1 MAKPDISSTR
11 LPPQNIE
18 AEQSIIGAILLEN
31 EALPKSLE
39 ILRDEKGFYRD
50 SHRKIFAAV
59 LDLFEKN
66 QPVDL
71 LTLSEQ
77 LKKKNQLEEVGG
89 IEYLVSLVESTPT
102 AANIQYY
109 SKIVKE
115 KAVLRSLISAST
127 DIHNRCYEDAEDV
140 DEILDHAESTIF
152 EISEN
157 KITPSFVN
165 IKQVVDES
173 FRTIEKL
180 FERKELVTGVP
191 TGFTDFDQKTA
202 GLHPSDLI
210 IVAGRPSMGK
220 TAFCLNIAAG
230 VGVIKNKTVAIFSL
244 EMSREQ
250 LVIRML
256 CSEARINAG
265 KVRTG
270 YLSKSDWPD
279 LARAAGQL
287 SEASIFI
294 DDAPAQSV
302 LDIRAKARRLQAEK
316 GIDLI
321 IVDYLQLMRGRGKAE
336 NRQQEISEISRSLKA
351 LAKELKVPIIAVS
364 QLSRAPEQRSG
375 EGKKPQLSDLR
386 ESGAI
391 EQDADLVVFVYR
403 EEYYKETPENQGIA
417 DIIIGKQRNG
427 PTGTVKLSFF
437 KEYTRF
443 DNLAISGED
452 YGEAA

>member
-89 IEYLVSLVESTPT
+89 IDYLVSLVESTPT

-294 DDAPAQSV
+294 DDAPA
-302 LDIRAKARRLQAEK
+302 
-316 GIDLI
+316 
-321 IVDYLQLMRGRGKAE
+321 
-336 NRQQEISEISRSLKA
+336 
-351 LAKELKVPIIAVS
+351 
-364 QLSRAPEQRSG
+364 
-375 EGKKPQLSDLR
+375 
-386 ESGAI
+386 
-391 EQDADLVVFVYR
+391 
-403 EEYYKETPENQGIA
+403 
-417 DIIIGKQRNG
+417 
-427 PTGTVKLSFF
+427 
-437 KEYTRF
+437 
-443 DNLAISGED
+443 
-452 YGEAA
+452 

>member
-1 MAKPDISSTR
+1 MAKTDISPTR

-39 ILRDEKGFYRD
+39 ILRDEKVFYRD
-50 SHRKIFAAV
+50 SHRKIFSAI

-77 LKKKNQLEEVGG
+77 LKKKNQLEEIGG
-89 IEYLVSLVESTPT
+89 IDYLVSLVESTPT

-140 DEILDHAESTIF
+140 DEVLDHAERTIF

-157 KITPSFVN
+157 KITPSFIN

-191 TGFTDFDQKTA
+191 TNFKEFDAMTA
-202 GLHPSDLI
+202 GLHPSDLV

-220 TAFCLNIAAG
+220 TAFCLNIAAS
-230 VGVIKNKTVAIFSL
+230 VGVIKNKTVAVFSL

-321 IVDYLQLMRGRGKAE
+321 IIDYLQLMRGRGRAE

-391 EQDADLVVFVYR
+391 EQDADVVVFVYR
-403 EEYYKETPENQGIA
+403 EEYYKESPENQGIA
-417 DIIIGKQRNG
+417 EIIIGKQRNG

-443 DNLAISGED
+443 DNLAISDED

>member
-1 MAKPDISSTR
+1 MAKTDISPNK

-18 AEQSIIGAILLEN
+18 AEQSILGAILLEK

-39 ILRDEKGFYRD
+39 ILRDENYFYRD
-50 SHRKIFAAV
+50 SHRKIFAAM
-59 LDLFEKN
+59 LELFEKN

-71 LTLSEQ
+71 MTLSEQ
-77 LKKKNQLEEVGG
+77 LRKRNQLEEVGN
-89 IEYLVSLVESTPT
+89 IDYLISLVESTPT
-102 AANIQYY
+102 AANIQYH

-115 KAVLRSLISAST
+115 KGILRNLISTST
-127 DIHNRCYEDAEDV
+127 EIHNHCYENAEDV
-140 DEILDHAESTIF
+140 DELLDFAEKKIF
-152 EISEN
+152 EISQN
-157 KITPSFVN
+157 KITPSFIN
-165 IKQVVDES
+165 INQVVKES
-173 FRTIEKL
+173 FDTIERL

-191 TGFTDFDQKTA
+191 TGFADFDQKTA

-210 IVAGRPSMGK
+210 IIAGRPSMGK
-220 TAFCLNIAAG
+220 TAFCLNIATH
-230 VGVIKNKTVAIFSL
+230 VGAIKNKTVAIFSL

-279 LARAAGQL
+279 LTRAAGLL
-287 SEASIFI
+287 SESKVFI
-294 DDAPAQSV
+294 DDSPAQSV

-316 GIDLI
+316 GLDLI
-321 IVDYLQLMRGRGKAE
+321 IVDYLQLMRTRGKVE
-336 NRQQEISEISRSLKA
+336 NRQQEISEITRSLKA
-351 LAKELKVPIIAVS
+351 LAKELKVPIVAVS
-364 QLSRAPEQRSG
+364 QLSRAPEQRSDRR
-375 EGKKPQLSDLR
+375 PQLSDLR

-391 EQDADLVVFVYR
+391 EQDADIVVFVYR
-403 EEYYKETPENQGIA
+403 EEFYKETPENQGIA
-417 DIIIGKQRNG
+417 EIIIGKQRNG
-427 PTGTVKLSFF
+427 PTGPLSLAFF

-443 DNLAISGED
+443 DNLASDKRKD

>member
-1 MAKPDISSTR
+1 
-11 LPPQNIE
+11 
-18 AEQSIIGAILLEN
+18 
-31 EALPKSLE
+31 
-39 ILRDEKGFYRD
+39 
-50 SHRKIFAAV
+50 
-59 LDLFEKN
+59 
-66 QPVDL
+66 
-71 LTLSEQ
+71 
-77 LKKKNQLEEVGG
+77 
-89 IEYLVSLVESTPT
+89 
-102 AANIQYY
+102 
-109 SKIVKE
+109 
-115 KAVLRSLISAST
+115 
-127 DIHNRCYEDAEDV
+127 
-140 DEILDHAESTIF
+140 

-191 TGFTDFDQKTA
+191 TGFADFDQKTS